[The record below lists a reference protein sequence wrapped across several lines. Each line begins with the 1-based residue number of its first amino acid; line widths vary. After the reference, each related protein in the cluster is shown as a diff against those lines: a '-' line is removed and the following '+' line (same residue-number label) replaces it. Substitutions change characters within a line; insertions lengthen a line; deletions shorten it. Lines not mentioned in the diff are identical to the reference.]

1 MRMRS
6 CREEKAN
13 EQTVKNADAA
23 DAEKIRGLKAK
34 ERTLT
39 KMHAYWCLF

>member
-1 MRMRS
+1 MKS

-13 EQTVKNADAA
+13 EQTGKNADAA
-23 DAEKIRGLKAK
+23 DAEKKIRGVKAK